1 MTIHQNPRDKQP
13 PHTGKVE
20 NDTNK
25 LGEQDPTQIN
35 QGKRTPKAAVTA
47 SRMWAA
53 ATSRNRG
60 EGQRGATT
68 DRGGYLGWEP
78 VCADHA
84 VVVRSPFRCRIPC
97 SGGAQ

>member
-13 PHTGKVE
+13 PHGQGRERHQQTG
-20 NDTNK
+20 
-25 LGEQDPTQIN
+25 QDPTQIN

-60 EGQRGATT
+60 EGQRGVTT
-68 DRGGYLGWEP
+68 GSTDQRR
-78 VCADHA
+78 VAH
-84 VVVRSPFRCRIPC
+84 
-97 SGGAQ
+97 